1 MRNGVNSTVAM
12 ADNYVIDVTVEVDGE
27 AYDDPMDALT
37 HVNDI
42 LNQSEDITG
51 VDTTMRENPNE

>member
-1 MRNGVNSTVAM
+1 M
-12 ADNYVIDVTVEVDGE
+12 ADNYEIDVTVEVDGE

-51 VDTTMRENPNE
+51 VDTTMRENPTE